1 MPVEAPALAP
11 VEVPTPV
18 EAPALAPVEVP
29 APIDGQPSQLNTVN
43 INTITQAPTNVQAS
57 LELPV
62 PEQNIMNTNTK
73 TQEAINAPESKLN
86 TNSVA
91 QTIDNSPVTQPNSVN
106 ANSVAEAQTEQ
117 NAKPSEND
125 ETPLFPFS
133 SFSSRIDEN
142 KEKDVIIPNDVKPKN
157 GIKTNEETTTQV
169 GGTKNVIST
178 LRNELRNYF
187 SE

>member
-1 MPVEAPALAP
+1 M
-11 VEVPTPV
+11 PTPV

-29 APIDGQPSQLNTVN
+29 APVDGQPSQLNTVN

-73 TQEAINAPESKLN
+73 TQNAINAPESKLN

-91 QTIDNSPVTQPNSVN
+91 QPNSVN